1 MAANDYATRIATLDD
16 AAGVGALLQASYPT
30 LMGSAY
36 DEVLLAPAL
45 ELMTKANMSL
55 LASDTYYV
63 AESRGGLV
71 IGCGGWTRE
80 RPGSDIVEANL
91 GHIRHFGT
99 HPDWTHRGI
108 GRAIYRLCET
118 EARSERITSFECY
131 SSLNAEGF
139 YLTLGF
145 ESIRRTDIELGPNAL
160 LPGVVMRRRI

>member
-1 MAANDYATRIATLDD
+1 MAANDYATRIAILDD
-16 AAGVGALLQASYPT
+16 AAGVNALLQASYPA
-30 LMGSAY
+30 LMASSY
-36 DEVLLAPAL
+36 DEALLAPAL

-71 IGCGGWTRE
+71 IGCGGWTLE
-80 RPGSDIVEANL
+80 RPGSGTIEANL

-99 HPDWTHRGI
+99 HPNWTHRGI
-108 GRAIYRLCET
+108 GRAIYRFCET
-118 EARSERITSFECY
+118 EARSAGIISFECY

-145 ESIRRTDIELGPNAL
+145 ESIRRTDIELGPTVL